1 MIELKRIILILV
13 SVISVS
19 NSQIFLSEH
28 LEFFKPYFFYLP
40 FIALGTLLVVFKK
53 NDGYVIDSTNLIW
66 WIFGLFIL
74 SFISAG
80 FYNPIIPYVDQIKSN
95 IWVLAVMLS
104 FIFLINGKED
114 RDNGLHG
121 ILIGTLI
128 VAASVYIELLSNF
141 DFYAVNPTHEGRL
154 SGLYT
159 NPNTTGLV
167 LVLGGYLGQFH
178 LQTKHRLLLYTFI
191 FGAVILTFSR
201 SAILLFFVSFFYG
214 IISGVFGTISISRA
228 IFSLAVF
235 LAAFVLVVSGKLL
248 ILFELFG
255 LSEHF
260 SEGILTRI
268 SGHNVAD
275 QDASSR
281 ERIKL
286 LESGLSVYAQNPIF
300 GIGLG
305 RSLQSQPLILG
316 PHNMFIR
323 FMIEMGTV
331 GLLYFLSLALVA
343 SKNRISVGFLLLF
356 FISCFFNHTNLDY
369 VVFSVLLPMGLT
381 MMRNS
386 PKMTSVMVIPTFNVE
401 REPSLLSIKL
411 VRKMK
416 RIKVNRAN
424 KEIAATLAQLHSDS
438 N

>member
-1 MIELKRIILILV
+1 M
-13 SVISVS
+13 S

-28 LEFFKPYFFYLP
+28 LTFFKPYFFYLP
-40 FIALGTLLVVFKK
+40 FIVLGTLLVVFKK

-66 WIFGLFIL
+66 WIIGLFIL
-74 SFISAG
+74 SSISAG
-80 FYNPIIPYVDQIKSN
+80 FHNPIIPYVDQIKSN
-95 IWVLAVMLS
+95 IWVLTVMLS

-141 DFYAVNPTHEGRL
+141 EFYDVNPTHEGRL
-154 SGLYT
+154 SGLYK

-167 LVLGGYLGQFH
+167 LVLGSYLGQFH

-201 SAILLFFVSFFYG
+201 SAILLLFVSFFYG
-214 IISGVFGTISISRA
+214 IFSGVFGTVSISRA
-228 IFSLAVF
+228 VFSLAVF
-235 LAAFVLVVSGKLL
+235 LAAFILIVSGKLL
-248 ILFELFG
+248 VLFELAG
-255 LSEHF
+255 LSENF
-260 SEGILTRI
+260 SESILTRI
-268 SGHNVAD
+268 SEHSVAD

-286 LESGLSVYAQNPIF
+286 LEFGLGVYAQHPIF

-305 RSLQSQPLILG
+305 RSLQAQPSLLG
-316 PHNMFIR
+316 PHNMYIR
-323 FMIEMGTV
+323 FMLEMGTV

-343 SKNRISVGFLLLF
+343 SKNRISVGFLILF
-356 FISCFFNHTNLDY
+356 FISGFFNHTNLDY
-369 VVFSVLLPMGLT
+369 IVFSVLLPMGLT

-386 PKMTSVMVIPTFNVE
+386 PKMTSVMVIPAFEAE
-401 REPSLLSIKL
+401 RKPSSLSVKL

-416 RIKVNRAN
+416 RIEGNRAS
-424 KEIAATLAQLHSDS
+424 KEIAAKLTHMHSDS
-438 N
+438 NK